1 MTTRDPFFMIS
12 GTDVRQTL
20 QLTRDEY
27 VDFAILLGTDFSER
41 ITNVGPVRALNLIK
55 EFGCIENI
63 VDSIENNPKYQL
75 KLPTEVYL
83 AQVNIA
89 RSVFKTLPPPPS
101 SSPFD
106 SRVRSE
112 EQVTSILE
120 NYGIMHQDI
129 SPGVP
134 DWWRH
139 EEALDGNYF
148 NDSPF
153 AP

>member
-1 MTTRDPFFMIS
+1 MTTRDPFFMVS
-12 GTDVRQTL
+12 GTDVREAL

-41 ITNVGPVRALNLIK
+41 ITNVGPVRALSLIK
-55 EFGCIENI
+55 EFGCIENA

-75 KLPTEVYL
+75 KLPKQAYL
-83 AQVNIA
+83 AQINIA

-101 SSPFD
+101 TSCFD
-106 SRVRSE
+106 SLVRSE

-120 NYGIMHQDI
+120 KYGILRQDI
-129 SPGVP
+129 FPDVP